1 MNIKHLDLTLLRLKP
16 PEAWV
21 HPGGGL
27 TFVLTRSGAAKYAFG
42 TFNGELVE
50 GDVLVLNGESA
61 KLSARDGNELAL
73 GCISL
78 RAEHLFASFRVSEIC
93 RLQRVIAEFKDP
105 RLYPASTPVAVEC
118 HRLFG
123 EVSASASAR
132 LDQDRH
138 SQLLW
143 SAAALLSPELNNSRN
158 QGAVRGFHRLE
169 NSMIHK
175 FEKLTPE
182 DLLNLSADELAD
194 KFQCGRQQ
202 LNRLFHQ
209 HFGLSIM
216 GLKVEMRLLKA
227 ISLLREHD
235 SKTKDVAEKS
245 GFDHF
250 GLFSTCFKRRFG
262 VSPAAWRRLN

>member
-1 MNIKHLDLTLLRLKP
+1 MSRVIGHHRKKPFADSAETVECIKC
-16 PEAWV
+16 
-21 HPGGGL
+21 
-27 TFVLTRSGAAKYAFG
+27 VLGA
-42 TFNGELVE
+42 FNREVVE
-50 GDVLVLNGESA
+50 GDVLVLTGNGA
-61 KLSARDGNELAL
+61 KLCARSGSELAF
-73 GCISL
+73 GCIYM
-78 RAEHLFASFRVSEIC
+78 RVEHLFTSFRVSEIC
-93 RLQRVIAEFKDP
+93 RLQSVIAEFKDP
-105 RLYPASTPVAVEC
+105 RLFPASAPLAVEC

-123 EVSASASAR
+123 EVSATARVR
-132 LDQDRH
+132 LDQGRH
-138 SQLLW
+138 RQLLLA
-143 SAAALLSPELNNSRN
+143 AAALLSAEFNGSSNLR
-158 QGAVRGFHRLE
+158 AVGGLRPVE
-169 NSMIHK
+169 YSQIHE
-175 FEKLTPE
+175 FEKLTPD